1 MLIRPRHQKTKKSLK
16 TPENGLKCDLNGYGK
31 VTTLKIGKLRLKRR
45 EIADTPYAARLYVT
59 PDTITFL
66 NALGVDLGVTWDE
79 ALRGIIELHK
89 VSNDPISGL
98 RLTCP
103 ALN

>member
-1 MLIRPRHQKTKKSLK
+1 MLIRPQPQKTKKSLK
-16 TPENGLKCDLNGYGK
+16 TPEKAITSELKDYGK
-31 VTTLKIGKLRLKRR
+31 VSTLKIGHLRLKRR
-45 EIADTPYAARLYVT
+45 EITGSPYAARLYVT

-66 NALGVDLGVTWDE
+66 NAIGVHLGVTWDE

-98 RLTCP
+98 RLATP